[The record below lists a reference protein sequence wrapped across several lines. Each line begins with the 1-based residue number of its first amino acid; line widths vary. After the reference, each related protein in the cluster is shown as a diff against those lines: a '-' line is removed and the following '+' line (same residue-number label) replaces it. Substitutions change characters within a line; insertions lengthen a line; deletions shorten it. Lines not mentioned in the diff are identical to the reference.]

1 MGQRT
6 HMTWTN
12 ATYMITANATEV
24 YRPPER
30 KTCVYNIRSTIQCK
44 DRDANEE
51 RSRHEV
57 EGLRK

>member
-1 MGQRT
+1 MSKIFPILLDMGQRT

-30 KTCVYNIRSTIQCK
+30 KTCVYNI
-44 DRDANEE
+44 
-51 RSRHEV
+51 
-57 EGLRK
+57 